1 MISLALFFSLRIVL
15 FFQTSLRFH
24 VNFRFAF
31 SISVK
36 NDIGIL
42 VGIVLN
48 LYVALDSLDIMF

>member
-1 MISLALFFSLRIVL
+1 MIPLALFFSLRIVL